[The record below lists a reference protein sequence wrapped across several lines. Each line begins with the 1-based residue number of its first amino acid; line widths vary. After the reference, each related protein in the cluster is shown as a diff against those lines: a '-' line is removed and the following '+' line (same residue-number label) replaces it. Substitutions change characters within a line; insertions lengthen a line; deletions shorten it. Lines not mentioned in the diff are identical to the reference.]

1 MTIEEYDS
9 KKELRNAIDEIDKA
23 LHSISK
29 IMEEDNG
36 ACISLMN
43 SRMLYASHISD
54 LLKDQ
59 VFAKRLKK
67 LLIERKKELVE
78 EFSK

>member
-1 MTIEEYDS
+1 MTIKEYDS

-23 LHSISK
+23 LYSISK

-36 ACISLMN
+36 VCIGLMN
-43 SRMLYASHISD
+43 ARILYASNISD

>member
-9 KKELRNAIDEIDKA
+9 KKELRDAIDYVDKA
-23 LHSISK
+23 LYSISK
-29 IMEEDNG
+29 IMEEDIG
-36 ACISLMN
+36 VGISPLN
-43 SRMLYASHISD
+43 SRILYASNISD

-78 EFSK
+78 EFSR

>member
-9 KKELRNAIDEIDKA
+9 KKELRDAIDYVDKA
-23 LHSISK
+23 LYSISK
-29 IMEEDNG
+29 IMEEENG
-36 ACISLMN
+36 VGISLSN
-43 SRMLYASHISD
+43 YRIIYASNISD

-59 VFAKRLKK
+59 VFVKRLKK
-67 LLIERKKELVE
+67 LLIKRKKELVE

>member
-1 MTIEEYDS
+1 MTLEEYDS

-36 ACISLMN
+36 FGISPLN
-43 SRMLYASHISD
+43 SRILYASNISD
-54 LLKDQ
+54 LLRDQ

-78 EFSK
+78 EFSR